1 MKIAAVIIALLF
13 FGSRNAVKAQV
24 DSTWQIVS
32 RGLVEKYFPAT
43 AANGMIGILPSQQ
56 PLQIDK
62 VILNGV
68 YDAYGRGGGVSNIV
82 QGIDFLSVDI
92 FLDEKYHLSKA
103 SDGDLSDWE
112 QKVDMKRAEI
122 VTSFVWRGTLRIEQS
137 VCALRQLP
145 YDGLATIKIE
155 ALKAAR
161 FKVTKTFKG
170 SESAK
175 INKTSFETVGEGK
188 VGVFSSSAK
197 SPTGKHTIATA
208 NCFIFP
214 AKDKPVLNYNEKD
227 NSTLAFEVNLKP
239 KESFEFTVVGAIC
252 STVNFNDPVNESKR
266 LAIFAYFEG
275 LAKLI
280 KDHREAWTKLWESDI
295 IIEGNTEDQRNV
307 RFALYNLYSF
317 AREGTSFSI
326 PPMGLSGIGYN
337 GHIFWDCELWMFPP
351 IVTLQNQIAK
361 SLLGYRYNRLKAA
374 GDNAYNHGFRGA
386 MFPWESAESGMED
399 TPVFALT
406 GPLEQHVSSD
416 IAIAFWNYYL
426 VTRNLKW
433 LKEKGY
439 EVISAVADFWTSR
452 VELND
457 KGEYEIRRV
466 VGADEYAENVDNN
479 AFTNAGA
486 IITLRL
492 ATQAA
497 RLVGK
502 TPDPKWEIVAKN
514 IPLRYFKDGVI
525 KEYENYN
532 GDTIKQAD
540 VNLLAY
546 PLNFVQNKESIVR
559 DLTYYLPKLSK
570 NGPAMGKSIFAVIY
584 ARLGDS
590 KTAYKLFKESY
601 EPNLRPPFGVLTE
614 SAFSNN
620 PYFATGAGG
629 LLQVVL
635 FGFGGLHFSTE
646 GIVQKNPILP
656 PGWKSLTITGAGPQ
670 KKTFKVKQQ
679 N

>member
-1 MKIAAVIIALLF
+1 MKTAAILTALLF
-13 FGSRNAVKAQV
+13 FGAHNVNARI

-32 RGLVEKYFPAT
+32 RGRVEKYFPAT

-62 VILNGV
+62 LILNGV
-68 YDAYGRGGGVSNIV
+68 YDVYGRGNGVSNIV

-92 FLDEKYHLSKA
+92 LLDGKYNLSTA
-103 SDGDLSDWE
+103 PDSDLSDWE
-112 QKVDMKRAEI
+112 QRVDMKRAEI
-122 VTSFVWRGTLRIEQS
+122 VTSFIWRDKLRIEQS

-145 YDGLATIKIE
+145 YNGLSTIKIE
-155 ALKAAR
+155 ALKDLS
-161 FKVTKTFKG
+161 FKVIKTFKG

-175 INKTSFETVGEGK
+175 IKETSFETIGNEK
-188 VGVFSSSAK
+188 IGVFSSVAA

-214 AKDKPVLNYNEKD
+214 DKDKPVLKYNGEAD
-227 NSTLAFEVNLKP
+227 HTLNFDVTLKS

-252 STVNFNDPVNESKR
+252 STVSFNDPVNESKR
-266 LAIFAYFEG
+266 LALFAYFEG
-275 LAKLI
+275 TSKLL
-280 KDHREAWTKLWESDI
+280 KDHREAWSKLWKSDI
-295 IIEGNTEDQRNV
+295 IIEGNPEDQRNV

-337 GHIFWDCELWMFPP
+337 GHIFWDCELWMYPP

-361 SLLGYRYNRLKAA
+361 SLLDYRFNRLKAA
-374 GDNAYNHGFRGA
+374 EDNAYNHGYQGA
-386 MFPWESAESGMED
+386 MFPWESAETGMEE

-406 GPLEQHVSSD
+406 GPLEHHVSSD

-426 VTRNLKW
+426 VTRDLKW
-433 LKEKGY
+433 LREKGY
-439 EVISAVADFWTSR
+439 EVIAAVADFWTSR

-457 KGEYEIRRV
+457 KGEYEIRKV
-466 VGADEYAENVDNN
+466 VGSDEFAENVDND
-479 AFTNAGA
+479 AFTNGGA

-492 ATQAA
+492 AAQAA
-497 RLVGK
+497 RILGK
-502 TPDPKWEIVAKN
+502 TPNPKWELVAKN
-514 IPLRYFKDGVI
+514 IPLRYFKDGTI

-540 VNLLAY
+540 VNLLTY
-546 PLNFVQNKESIVR
+546 PLNFVQNKELMLKN
-559 DLTYYLPKLSK
+559 LTYYLPKLSK

-584 ARLGDS
+584 ARLEDS
-590 KTAYKLFKESY
+590 KTAYKLFKESF
-601 EPNLRPPFGVLTE
+601 EPNLRPPFGVMTE

-629 LLQVVL
+629 LLQVVI
-635 FGFGGLHFSTE
+635 FGFGGIRFSPE
-646 GIVQKNPILP
+646 GIVQKSPILP
-656 PGWKSLTITGAGPQ
+656 AGWRSLTITGVGPE
-670 KKTFKVKQQ
+670 KKTFSVKQ
-679 N
+679 